1 MPRIHARLCLV
12 ASLLFAAGIGAVTWP
27 EAAPESRPA
36 AQVHETARSGST
48 FVTARA
54 AAAAVVAPTASV
66 RPLFSYAQ
74 PPDVAAL
81 NSALPAPAREIAY
94 VRIDRDLTVGKRS
107 PFWQSPGTGRIAV
120 PLPRG
125 GSVVVVIDDSEML
138 GADRFVSRGRI
149 EGRAGSAARF
159 AWNEGFLHAEIEDPV
174 LGRFALR
181 VATDELAQFYRV
193 DSALVLPCG
202 GERMPPRSAAQS
214 GLNVSSPAIVPPSAA
229 AVDNPQPAEVHLM
242 MLYTQAVLPTLT
254 GAARVAALQ
263 SAFDLAIVRVNDVLA
278 ASLVSARVKLVR
290 IAETS
295 YDEGASAGNRVQ
307 DDALTAL
314 YEADDAKMDEIHA
327 LRDAAGADFVCLAL
341 SRRDFASSGLS
352 FVLGGIEDTTNERFA
367 FSVVEYGQIAGS
379 TVLAHELGHLFGC
392 AHDRQNSGGAGGAYS
407 FSYGYRFTGADG
419 RQYRD
424 IMAYPPGTEL
434 GYFSNPAVIAPAP
447 VSAALG
453 VAAGLAG
460 ESNNALTI
468 ERTAFAAAAYRLQ
481 RQTPAAA
488 GTLINVAT
496 RAFVGTGES
505 VMIAGLVVRGAEP
518 KPILLRAA
526 GPALRAFGVGDALVD
541 PVLRIFSGAT
551 VIAENDNWSGAAVV
565 SATARAGA
573 FPFVPGSADA
583 AVLATLAPGAYTAI
597 VEGVGG
603 ATGSGLVEAFE
614 IEAGAARIV
623 NLSTR
628 GFAARGGR
636 EMIGGFVVQGQPG
649 VTKRILIRVLG
660 PTLGRAPFNLSG
672 ALDDPE
678 MEVRNSLGEL
688 VLHGDDWSS
697 GAVGG
702 ASPANDFS
710 PIVEFYSEKQ
720 IAATG
725 FAPANRREPCV
736 LVDLPPGAYT
746 VIVRPFELRD
756 PNPALDQPA
765 KPGVGIIEVYEI
777 AP

>member
-1 MPRIHARLCLV
+1 M
-12 ASLLFAAGIGAVTWP
+12 
-27 EAAPESRPA
+27 
-36 AQVHETARSGST
+36 
-48 FVTARA
+48 
-54 AAAAVVAPTASV
+54 
-66 RPLFSYAQ
+66 
-74 PPDVAAL
+74 
-81 NSALPAPAREIAY
+81 
-94 VRIDRDLTVGKRS
+94 
-107 PFWQSPGTGRIAV
+107 
-120 PLPRG
+120 
-125 GSVVVVIDDSEML
+125 
-138 GADRFVSRGRI
+138 
-149 EGRAGSAARF
+149 
-159 AWNEGFLHAEIEDPV
+159 
-174 LGRFALR
+174 
-181 VATDELAQFYRV
+181 
-193 DSALVLPCG
+193 
-202 GERMPPRSAAQS
+202 
-214 GLNVSSPAIVPPSAA
+214 
-229 AVDNPQPAEVHLM
+229 
-242 MLYTQAVLPTLT
+242 
-254 GAARVAALQ
+254 
-263 SAFDLAIVRVNDVLA
+263 
-278 ASLVSARVKLVR
+278 
-290 IAETS
+290 
-295 YDEGASAGNRVQ
+295 
-307 DDALTAL
+307 
-314 YEADDAKMDEIHA
+314 
-327 LRDAAGADFVCLAL
+327 
-341 SRRDFASSGLS
+341 
-352 FVLGGIEDTTNERFA
+352 
-367 FSVVEYGQIAGS
+367 
-379 TVLAHELGHLFGC
+379 
-392 AHDRQNSGGAGGAYS
+392 
-407 FSYGYRFTGADG
+407 
-419 RQYRD
+419 
-424 IMAYPPGTEL
+424 
-434 GYFSNPAVIAPAP
+434 
-447 VSAALG
+447 
-453 VAAGLAG
+453 
-460 ESNNALTI
+460 
-468 ERTAFAAAAYRLQ
+468 
-481 RQTPAAA
+481 
-488 GTLINVAT
+488 
-496 RAFVGTGES
+496 
-505 VMIAGLVVRGAEP
+505 
-518 KPILLRAA
+518 
-526 GPALRAFGVGDALVD
+526 
-541 PVLRIFSGAT
+541 LRIFSGAT

-756 PNPALDQPA
+756 PDSSRDQPA
-765 KPGVGIIEVYEI
+765 KPGVGLIEVFEI

>member
-1 MPRIHARLCLV
+1 MLKFPARLRLA
-12 ASLLFAAGIGAVTWP
+12 ASLLVAAGIGAVVWRGG
-27 EAAPESRPA
+27 APEPVPVA
-36 AQVHETARSGST
+36 AESEITRTVPRV
-48 FVTARA
+48 VTPRA
-54 AAAAVVAPTASV
+54 ASATPIAAVVSPRS
-66 RPLFSYAQ
+66 LFTYAQ
-74 PPDVAAL
+74 PLHAAVL
-81 NSALPAPAREIAY
+81 DAALPAPAREIAY
-94 VRIDRDLTVGKRS
+94 VRVDASLAAGKRS
-107 PFWQSPGTGRIAV
+107 PFWQSPRVGRIAV

-125 GSVVVVIDDSEML
+125 GTVVVVIDDSEML
-138 GADRFVSRGRI
+138 GADRFVSRGRV

-159 AWNEGFLHAEIEDPV
+159 AWNDGFLHAEIEDPV

-181 VATDELAQFYRV
+181 AATAELAQFYRV
-193 DSALVLPCG
+193 DPALVLPCG
-202 GERMPPRSAAQS
+202 GGRVPTRSAAPS
-214 GLNVSSPAIVPPSAA
+214 GVDGPASAIVPPSAA

-263 SAFDLAIVRVNDVLA
+263 SAFDLAVVRVNDALA

-295 YDEGASAGNRVQ
+295 YDESISAGNRVQ

-314 YEADDAKMDEIHA
+314 SETGDAKMDEIHA
-327 LRDAAGADFVCLAL
+327 LRDAAGADFVCLTLA
-341 SRRDFASSGLS
+341 RRDFASSGLS
-352 FVLGGIEDTTNERFA
+352 FVLGGIDDTTNERFA
-367 FSVVEYGQIAGS
+367 FSVVEYGQLAGS

-392 AHDRQNSGGAGGAYS
+392 AHDRQNAIGAGGAYS
-407 FSYGYRFTGADG
+407 FSYGYRFIGADG

-434 GYFSNPAVIAPAP
+434 GYFSNPAIIAPTPATAP
-447 VSAALG
+447 LG

-481 RQTPAAA
+481 TQTPAAA

-496 RAFVGTGES
+496 RAQVGTGEN
-505 VMIAGLVVRGAEP
+505 VLIAGFVVRGAEP

-526 GPALRAFGVGDALVD
+526 GPALRAFGVGDALAD
-541 PVLRIFSGAT
+541 PVLRVFSGAA
-551 VIAENDNWSGAAVV
+551 VIAENDNWAGAAVAA
-565 SATARAGA
+565 ATARAGA
-573 FPFVPGSADA
+573 FPFDQGSADA
-583 AVLATLAPGAYTAI
+583 AVLATLAPGAYTA
-597 VEGVGG
+597 VVDGVAG

-614 IEAGAARIV
+614 IEAGVARIV

-636 EMIGGFVVQGQPG
+636 EMIGGFVVQGPAG
-649 VTKRILIRVLG
+649 STKRILIRVLG
-660 PTLGRAPFNLSG
+660 PSLARAPFSLAA

-678 MEVRNSLGEL
+678 MEVRNALGEL
-688 VLHGDDWSS
+688 VLLGDDWSS

-702 ASPANDFS
+702 ASPANDFN
-710 PIVEFYSEKQ
+710 PIVRHYGEKQ

-725 FAPANRREPCV
+725 FAPGNRREPCV
-736 LVDLPPGAYT
+736 LADLPPGAYT
-746 VIVRPFELRD
+746 VIVRPFEQRD
-756 PNPALDQPA
+756 PDPALDQPA
-765 KPGVGIIEVYEI
+765 RAGVGIIEVYEI